1 MADAIATD
9 LTETSYLDTIRALRR
24 RAWPAEVPGEL
35 HYPFGEIPLT
45 EYLRRW
51 AKRQPDKPAIIF
63 YGNELTY
70 RQIDTLSDRL
80 AALLECCGVRNGDR
94 VAVFMPN
101 CPQFIIA
108 FFGILKLGAIFVPV
122 NPLYKAHEF
131 AHQVN
136 DAGVEVVIALDQ
148 IMPVVRIARS
158 ETRLRECFVTS
169 FAEVTP
175 DKPTLPLPTDMQ
187 TPRQSCPD
195 ARDLLPALQAMAPTG
210 QRPAASL
217 NAVAAINYTG
227 GTTGIPKGCMHTQ
240 QDMIYTAAS
249 LCTCLAPF
257 TPADVNL
264 CFLPMFW
271 IAGEDIGIIGPIFS
285 GSTCVLFARWEPA
298 TFMAAVARYKVTDA
312 DGTVDSFVEVMNHPQ
327 VDRYDLRSL
336 RRTRAISFVKGLTK
350 EYRERWRSLT
360 GTTMIQ
366 ATYGSTETHTM
377 DAFTRG
383 MQVDDA
389 DLRPRSSLVGFPVPG
404 TEFKICDFAT
414 RAIKPLG
421 AEGEICVRSPSLM
434 KGYWNNDEETR
445 RAVIDGWFHT
455 GDIGFIDESGYLHYL
470 GRGKEMLKVKGMSV
484 FPTEVEGLLMR
495 HPAVARAGVTGTP
508 HGDKGEV
515 PVAFVILADEWQGRI
530 SETELVGWCRDN
542 MASFKVP
549 TIYFVTSLPMTA
561 TGKVRRSELVH
572 LLPSF
577 APGWAGGSVPNE
589 ARHESERHRPL
600 PTGPGRQS

>member
-24 RAWPAEVPGEL
+24 RAWPAEVPSEL

-70 RQIDTLSDRL
+70 RQLDTLSDRL

-101 CPQFIIA
+101 CPQFVIA

-187 TPRQSCPD
+187 APRQSCPD
-195 ARDLLPALQAMAPTG
+195 GRDLLPALQAMAPTG
-210 QRPAASL
+210 ERPAASL

-327 VDRYDLRSL
+327 VDCYDLRSL
-336 RRTRAISFVKGLTK
+336 RRNSGDFVRQGAHQGISRTLVFSHRDDNDPGDLWVDRNPYDGCI
-350 EYRERWRSLT
+350 YPRHAGRRRRSSTAVQL
-360 GTTMIQ
+360 GRFP
-366 ATYGSTETHTM
+366 GSWH
-377 DAFTRG
+377 G
-383 MQVDDA
+383 VQ
-389 DLRPRSSLVGFPVPG
+389 DLRLCHSRDQ
-404 TEFKICDFAT
+404 TA
-414 RAIKPLG
+414 
-421 AEGEICVRSPSLM
+421 
-434 KGYWNNDEETR
+434 R
-445 RAVIDGWFHT
+445 R
-455 GDIGFIDESGYLHYL
+455 
-470 GRGKEMLKVKGMSV
+470 RG
-484 FPTEVEGLLMR
+484 
-495 HPAVARAGVTGTP
+495 
-508 HGDKGEV
+508 
-515 PVAFVILADEWQGRI
+515 
-530 SETELVGWCRDN
+530 
-542 MASFKVP
+542 
-549 TIYFVTSLPMTA
+549 
-561 TGKVRRSELVH
+561 
-572 LLPSF
+572 
-577 APGWAGGSVPNE
+577 
-589 ARHESERHRPL
+589 
-600 PTGPGRQS
+600 